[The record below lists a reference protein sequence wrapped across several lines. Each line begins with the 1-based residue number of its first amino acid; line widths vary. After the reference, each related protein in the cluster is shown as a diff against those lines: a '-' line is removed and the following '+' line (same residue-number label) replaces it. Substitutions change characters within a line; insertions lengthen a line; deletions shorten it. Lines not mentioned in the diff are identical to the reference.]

1 MLEAYGP
8 AVYRRLAEL
17 ADVVGLCPTGSQ
29 AEKAQAFIA
38 AIYDMNRAVGI
49 PTGFDCI
56 RTEDLPQMAAWAE
69 AEANPV
75 YPVPVIFDKDRFI
88 RVAKRVMLS

>member
-1 MLEAYGP
+1 
-8 AVYRRLAEL
+8 
-17 ADVVGLCPTGSQ
+17 
-29 AEKAQAFIA
+29 
-38 AIYDMNRAVGI
+38 
-49 PTGFDCI
+49 
-56 RTEDLPQMAAWAE
+56 MAAWAE